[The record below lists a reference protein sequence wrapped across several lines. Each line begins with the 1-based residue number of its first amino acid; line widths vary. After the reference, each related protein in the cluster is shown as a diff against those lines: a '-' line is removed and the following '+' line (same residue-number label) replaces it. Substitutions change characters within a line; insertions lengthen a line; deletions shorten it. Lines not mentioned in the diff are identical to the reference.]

1 MWYTLPDMRILL
13 VEDEKHILQFVRD
26 ALEDAGY
33 TVLSAEDGLNALKL
47 ARQEQ
52 IDLVLLDI
60 GLPGLDGFS
69 VCRVLREDLHIP
81 ILIVSARQSD
91 ADKVQGFGVGADD
104 YIMKP
109 FSIRELLA
117 RVQAHLRREQRYKQ
131 SERQVVLLKSGG
143 LSIDME
149 RHEVHYEGTPLTLS
163 RKEFEILCLL
173 ARHPGQVFA
182 RDVIFD
188 RVWRDEAE
196 SYTETVTEHIK
207 RIRRKLALVDADTEY
222 IKTIWGVGYKWEPSV
237 TQTSRSSSSSM

>member
-1 MWYTLPDMRILL
+1 MATILL
-13 VEDEKHILQFVRD
+13 VEDEKSILQFVRD
-26 ALEDAGY
+26 ALEDADY

-47 ARQEQ
+47 AREKQ

-117 RVQAHLRREQRYKQ
+117 RVQAHLRREQRY
-131 SERQVVLLKSGG
+131 RQPKRRMALLKSGG

-149 RHEVHYEGTPLTLS
+149 RHEVSSGTTSLALS
-163 RKEFEILCLL
+163 RKEFEVLCLL
-173 ARHPGQVFA
+173 ARHAGQVFA

-188 RVWRDEAE
+188 RVWQDDTE
-196 SYTETVTEHIK
+196 SYLETVTEHIK
-207 RIRRKLALVDADTEY
+207 RIRSKLARVDAHTEY

-237 TQTSRSSSSSM
+237 TQISRSSSSSTY